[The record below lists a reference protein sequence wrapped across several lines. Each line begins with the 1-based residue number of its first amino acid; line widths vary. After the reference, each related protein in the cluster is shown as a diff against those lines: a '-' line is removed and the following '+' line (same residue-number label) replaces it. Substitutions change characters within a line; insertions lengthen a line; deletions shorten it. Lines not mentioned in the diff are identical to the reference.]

1 MTDPGCAHRALDD
14 CVVLGRIANIF
25 AQRLGISTRHLL
37 SLYLV
42 ELDLAS
48 SVAQLSVLM

>member
-1 MTDPGCAHRALDD
+1 MSGKRYNDGSIDDWFALRS
-14 CVVLGRIANIF
+14 VTNVF
-25 AQRLGISTRHLL
+25 AQRIGTSTQHLL

-48 SVAQLSVLM
+48 SVAQLTVLM